1 VTGANPRVAP
11 DLIRQHAPELAEA
24 ITHLAFHAGRPAAMS
39 ATNVLASVTE
49 ATEATEATG

>member
-1 VTGANPRVAP
+1 VTEANPRVVP

-49 ATEATEATG
+49 ATEATG